1 MIDKLKAFF
10 AKFTNN
16 VVEFVDSFNLD
27 IDIDI
32 CTKDEETRVRRKRYR
47 RLKRRRR
54 RRKRKRWNGYH
65 GNDFMDIRY
74 FWLSLL

>member
-27 IDIDI
+27 IFIYI
-32 CTKDEETRVRRKRYR
+32 CSNTEETYLKRIKRR
-47 RLKRRRR
+47 RLKRK
-54 RRKRKRWNGYH
+54 RKRKRKRRNE
-65 GNDFMDIRY
+65 
-74 FWLSLL
+74 